1 MSEHSSTS
9 KIILALMAGAGMG
22 VIIGAGAALLL
33 TPNDGKTNRRK
44 LKNTINSL
52 TENIHEKTDQLIEEI
67 QEEIENF
74 SDTEPEKEDK
84 DD

>member
-22 VIIGAGAALLL
+22 VIMGAGAALLL

>member
-52 TENIHEKTDQLIEEI
+52 TENIQEKTDQLIEEI